1 MSTAHIDRFFAHNR
15 RGELAP
21 LLPNAKEVS
30 ESMGAFHAIVT
41 RLCATGALR
50 RADPNTVAIVVGDG
64 HSPRTG
70 ALIAMSTAWSVVS
83 VDPVMRPRHATA
95 SPRKGL
101 RLTAIAD
108 RVENLRPRSF
118 ADCDVVLVAV
128 HSHALLDDAVTF
140 VSECRSLHAVAIPC
154 CVPQTIAGM
163 APTTEYSDEAILSPE
178 RRVLVWRDV
187 PVRRRE
193 TDAV

>member
-21 LLPNAKEVS
+21 MFPNAKEVS

-41 RLCATGALR
+41 HLCVTGALR
-50 RADPNTVAIVVGDG
+50 RADPSTVAIVVGDG

-83 VDPVMRPRHATA
+83 IDPVMRPRHTTA
-95 SPRKGL
+95 GPRKGL

-108 RVENLRPRSF
+108 RIENLQPRSF
-118 ADCDVVLVAV
+118 AGDVVIVAV
-128 HSHALLDDAVTF
+128 HSHARMDDAVTF
-140 VSECRSLHAVAIPC
+140 VAECRSLHAVAIPC
-154 CVPQTIAGM
+154 CVPQTIAGA

-187 PVRRRE
+187 PLRNKPPRE
-193 TDAV
+193 